1 MRLRRVIGIL
11 AAPIV
16 ILAVF
21 SCGGTSSPSSTGPTR
36 TSFGKCVINGTEGQY
51 HLSTA
56 TPGTLT
62 GLLAGPPGP
71 HENYI
76 GTTLDNVNDGEG
88 YCMLANIAYRAGLSK
103 VSLKLSTF
111 ETIVAGAATGYDIC
125 IDSIFITDARKKVV
139 DFTVPYEGATT
150 GVMVLKSNTAIDQQS
165 IHQARIGVTTG
176 SVQYTYATQS
186 IKSTKAI
193 KTYDDAATIGAALKA
208 GQVDVELTDL
218 PIALAAVAAAPD
230 TFKVV
235 GQYDTGTAYGGVLPK
250 GSANAQ
256 AFDAM
261 INAMISDGT
270 IKALIAKFETAGP
283 GLDPTQVPIWTA

>member
-1 MRLRRVIGIL
+1 MTRLWATVAIAFVLVGGI
-11 AAPIV
+11 
-16 ILAVF
+16 
-21 SCGGTSSPSSTGPTR
+21 SCGSTTATNTSGPTR
-36 TSFGKCVINGTEGQY
+36 TSFGKCVVTGTEGQF
-51 HLSTA
+51 HLSTV
-56 TPGTLT
+56 TSDTLT

-71 HENYI
+71 QENYI

-88 YCMLANIAYRAGLSK
+88 YCMLANIAYRAGISHI
-103 VSLKLSTF
+103 SLKLSTF

-150 GVMVLKSNTAIDQQS
+150 GVLVLKTSTGIDQQS

-176 SVQYTYATQS
+176 SVQYTFATQS
-186 IKSTKAI
+186 IKPSQTV

-230 TFKVV
+230 SFKVV
-235 GQYDTGTAYGGVLPK
+235 GQYDTGTSYGAVLPK
-250 GSANAQ
+250 GSANSQ
-256 AFDAM
+256 VFDSIITQM
-261 INAMISDGT
+261 SNDGT
-270 IKALIAKFETAGP
+270 IKALIAKYESLGP
-283 GLDPTQVPIWTA
+283 DLDPTKVPYWTA